1 MKDVVRIANASGY
14 WGDDPEAL
22 YRQVA
27 AGSVDYL
34 TLDYLAEI
42 TMVIL
47 QRQRSRDPQRGFAYD
62 FIDHLRGALPLIA
75 KQGVTVIANAGGIN
89 PGACADAVET
99 LCREVGVDL
108 PIGIVA
114 GEGMVVLGQR
124 CVEDDDKGPSDESSS

>member
-27 AGSVDYL
+27 GGAVDYV

-47 QRQRSRDPQRGFAYD
+47 QRQRERDPQRGFAYD
-62 FIDHLRGALPLIA
+62 FIDHLRRALPLVA
-75 KQGVTVIANAGGIN
+75 ERGVTVIANAGGIN
-89 PGACADAVET
+89 PGACADAVAE
-99 LCREVGVDL
+99 LCAEVGVDL
-108 PIGIVA
+108 PIGVVA
-114 GEGMVVLGQR
+114 GDDVVAQLGHGDLDGRVVEGLLRG
-124 CVEDDDKGPSDESSS
+124 